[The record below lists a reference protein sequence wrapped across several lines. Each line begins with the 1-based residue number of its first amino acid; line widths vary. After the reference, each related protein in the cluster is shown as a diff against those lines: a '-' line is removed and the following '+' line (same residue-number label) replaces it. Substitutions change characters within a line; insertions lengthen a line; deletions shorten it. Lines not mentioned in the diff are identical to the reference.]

1 MQNIDMLTEKKGKEK
16 HRSTDVKQIFNYK
29 SV

>member
-1 MQNIDMLTEKKGKEK
+1 MQNTDMVTEKKEKEK

-29 SV
+29 NV